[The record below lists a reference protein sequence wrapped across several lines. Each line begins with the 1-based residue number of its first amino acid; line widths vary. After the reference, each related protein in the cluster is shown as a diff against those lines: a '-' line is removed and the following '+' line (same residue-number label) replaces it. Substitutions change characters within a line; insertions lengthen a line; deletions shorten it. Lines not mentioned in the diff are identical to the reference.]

1 MRIVNLIENTEGV
14 RGCTAAHGLSFYI
27 ETGKHKLL
35 VDLGPSEETL
45 ENAKKLGIDLDAV
58 DMVILSHG
66 HYDHSGG
73 ILSFAQMNQ
82 HAYIYMQRL
91 AAGNYYS
98 DDGEREG
105 RDRYRYIGIDKEI
118 AGLPQVKLL
127 DGDQVIDEEISV
139 FVMDEPAIKR
149 PFSNSRLKEK
159 VDDSYIQDEFRH
171 EQYVV
176 VTEGNRKILI
186 SGCAH
191 NGILNILGEYERKYG
206 SQPDAVI
213 SGFHLMKK
221 SGYTDD
227 EITEIIDTA
236 KSLKEYRTTFYTC
249 HCTGV
254 KAYESMRCIMGNQL
268 RYVHSGEEIRLKYQK
283 SVQEERRGQFMKWH
297 KFFAWATVICFI
309 ITMMTGYEKK

>member
-105 RDRYRYIGIDKEI
+105 QDRYRYIGIDKEI
-118 AGLPQVKLL
+118 AGHLLFSFFLFFFKL
-127 DGDQVIDEEISV
+127 
-139 FVMDEPAIKR
+139 KT
-149 PFSNSRLKEK
+149 RLCK
-159 VDDSYIQDEFRH
+159 
-171 EQYVV
+171 
-176 VTEGNRKILI
+176 
-186 SGCAH
+186 
-191 NGILNILGEYERKYG
+191 
-206 SQPDAVI
+206 
-213 SGFHLMKK
+213 
-221 SGYTDD
+221 
-227 EITEIIDTA
+227 
-236 KSLKEYRTTFYTC
+236 
-249 HCTGV
+249 
-254 KAYESMRCIMGNQL
+254 
-268 RYVHSGEEIRLKYQK
+268 
-283 SVQEERRGQFMKWH
+283 ERRSDLLWQ
-297 KFFAWATVICFI
+297 IN
-309 ITMMTGYEKK
+309 KK